1 MFFNI
6 NNDFCRP
13 FPYISMNCLN
23 KFLDFTCKNA
33 SWRSLSIILG
43 KLTFFILSVLHRH
56 SSDGSNCIVN
66 VTAQKMKFSITDFFS
81 KCDQIRSFLKKSVM
95 ENFIF
100 CAVLCINQCNLCIIN
115 LMRIIQNFSKE
126 TLFYFLIV
134 TCFILILFAG
144 NLLSNFL

>member
-1 MFFNI
+1 MSSLTSELCLFPAPGGAIVLSLSKSVKLVMFFNI

-43 KLTFFILSVLHRH
+43 KLKFLVLSVLHRH
-56 SSDGSNCIVN
+56 SSDGSNYIVN

-100 CAVLCINQCNLCIIN
+100 LCSVSSSILA
-115 LMRIIQNFSKE
+115 L
-126 TLFYFLIV
+126 
-134 TCFILILFAG
+134 LILPFVVIRQ
-144 NLLSNFL
+144 L